1 MTNLW
6 TKSETTGPSSKLVI
20 EYKITNNQ
28 NQVEQKSVTLTSTT
42 NGTSTSTYTALSYTD
57 RDGKP
62 QSSEVLTRKVDRT
75 RNTIAAV
82 NPGYVAWRLGKRL
95 GLPSGDAIS
104 ENITTSEYIT
114 TVDGPVLKTETS
126 DQYVSMS
133 QFSGGLQLEE
143 WGSFRPSGGELI
155 LSHRTIR
162 RMDYSKTSDGR
173 DVTRTRT
180 ERYIAAAESSEW
192 KNYAAK
198 RGKEIKSLVTQFP
211 EAIEPFVR
219 AMVPLVYEGTEVQ
232 IETGRIP
239 VPQKPPDQDIARDS
253 VTNGSGDRPSDV
265 TPAGAYGNNKGWTSY
280 IPDAGTDGNWQNYN
294 TDSNNDG
301 VPDWNEYVPQSW
313 EDYDSDSD
321 SDGTFDW
328 EPYVPQDFTDY
339 DRDSNGDGVPDW
351 ADSVPTTWPEFD
363 ADTDNDGVP
372 DWAPFVPTQWEDFTG
387 DSSGDGVPDWAPF
400 VPVQWPAFDQDTDSD
415 GVPDW
420 APFVPTG
427 WESFD
432 RDTTSDGIP
441 DWAPFV
447 PTGWESF
454 DQDTDSDGVPD
465 WAPFV
470 PGDWQ
475 ELNQDTDN
483 DGVPDWAPFV
493 PQSWT
498 EYNQDTDSDGV
509 PDWAPFVPQTW
520 EDWDQD
526 TSGDGIPDWA
536 PFVPQTWEDW
546 NKDTDS
552 DGVPDWQPYIP
563 TTWEDFDQ
571 DSDNDGIPDWQPYIP
586 TDWTDYNRDTDGDGV
601 PDWAPYV
608 PTGTDFDT
616 DSDSD
621 GIPDWAPFVPTGP
634 DDFDT
639 SDSDFT
645 TTETEVSNDKVLTG
659 VVLFNGSAF
668 NPDDTTVTASYDMP
682 FAPDDYFE
690 YVKGIR
696 KLIPGG
702 ATAAAQAFGRT
713 ESALDVGH
721 AYGQNIVTGWNEAPT
736 LDLSPVYV
744 QLAGIEG
751 AFLMDSSSYA
761 WGPEGMVV
769 SSDLMLLG
777 VSGWYGSSQPTT
789 SWVRVPVPVAGLQQ
803 VSAGTA
809 GVGVK
814 ANSIVLP
821 ADFSARNPGPV
832 LAALPSN
839 GSDRFALYRGSQ
851 GLVAPTLELEQIRL
865 ATGPLLIVR
874 EFNYELTVEPEVAA
888 IATGPVAEGFTA
900 ARPPA
905 AVISAATFAPV
916 VLTGAVVAAPPVVVS
931 TAVAAPAVAG
941 GDSVDVPMAAVTV
954 AALMPDLVGRQRAQV
969 VVPAGEVNLAG
980 FVPVVITPALVAVPT
995 LSLTVAALAPEIL
1008 IGPVDPDFANV
1019 ALLLHMDG
1027 TAGSS
1032 SFTDSGPLARPV
1044 TNTSG
1049 VNIST
1054 AIAKFS
1060 GGSGF
1065 FSGGALQ
1072 ASATGSAIGDS
1083 DFTAEAWV
1091 RTSGTSSY
1099 RAIIALRTDNTYEYN
1114 IYVSSGTFAIW
1125 INDDNRCASAAISA
1139 NTWYHVAVTRTS
1151 GVVRLFVDGVKS
1163 VNDYNDSTSI
1173 PDTAT
1178 RIGSNG
1184 LTSGGEIFTGY
1195 MDDVRITV
1203 GVSRY
1208 QSDFTPP
1215 TAPFPDA

>member
-20 EYKITNNQ
+20 EYKTTNNQ

-82 NPGYVAWRLGKRL
+82 NPGYVAWRLGKKL

-126 DQYVSMS
+126 DQYVSMA

-143 WGSFRPSGGELI
+143 WGNFRPSGGELI

-198 RGKEIKSLVTQFP
+198 RGKEMKSDAVKFP
-211 EAIEPFVR
+211 EIVEPFVR

-253 VTNGSGDRPSDV
+253 ITNGSGDRPSDA
-265 TPAGAYGNNKGWTSY
+265 TPADVYGNDNGWTSY

-372 DWAPFVPTQWEDFTG
+372 DWAPFVPVQWEDFTG
-387 DSSGDGVPDWAPF
+387 DSSGDGVPDWAPY
-400 VPVQWPAFDQDTDSD
+400 VPTGWEDFDQDTDSD

-420 APFVPTG
+420 APFVPDPVN
-427 WESFD
+427 WENY
-432 RDTTSDGIP
+432 
-441 DWAPFV
+441 
-447 PTGWESF
+447 
-454 DQDTDSDGVPD
+454 DQDTD
-465 WAPFV
+465 
-470 PGDWQ
+470 
-475 ELNQDTDN
+475 N
-483 DGVPDWAPFV
+483 
-493 PQSWT
+493 
-498 EYNQDTDSDGV
+498 
-509 PDWAPFVPQTW
+509 
-520 EDWDQD
+520 
-526 TSGDGIPDWA
+526 DGIPDWA

-586 TDWTDYNRDTDGDGV
+586 TDWTDYNKDTDGDGV

-639 SDSDFT
+639 SDSDYT

-789 SWVRVPVPVAGLQQ
+789 SWVRVPVPVSGLQQ
-803 VSAGTA
+803 VAAGTA

-874 EFNYELTVEPEVAA
+874 EFEYGLTLEPETAA
-888 IATGPVAEGFTA
+888 IATGPVAELEEFTA
-900 ARPPA
+900 VSPPV
-905 AVISAATFAPV
+905 AVISVAGQVPV
-916 VLTGAVVAAPPVVVS
+916 VLTGASVAVPAAAVGVAAVAPVVQ
-931 TAVAAPAVAG
+931 TALVVE
-941 GDSVDVPMAAVTV
+941 VPLAAVTV
-954 AALMPDLVGRQRAQV
+954 AALVPEQVGRPRI
-969 VVPAGEVNLAG
+969 E
-980 FVPVVITPALVAVPT
+980 VAVP
-995 LSLTVAALAPEIL
+995 VAVIELAGLAPVVLTGTFLEV
-1008 IGPVDPDFANV
+1008 PVAQITIT
-1019 ALLLHMDG
+1019 AL
-1027 TAGSS
+1027 
-1032 SFTDSGPLARPV
+1032 PPR
-1044 TNTSG
+1044 
-1049 VNIST
+1049 I
-1054 AIAKFS
+1054 
-1060 GGSGF
+1060 
-1065 FSGGALQ
+1065 GGADFWSSWAQ
-1072 ASATGSAIGDS
+1072 QNYGWWPESYGEWWAT
-1083 DFTAEAWV
+1083 
-1091 RTSGTSSY
+1091 
-1099 RAIIALRTDNTYEYN
+1099 
-1114 IYVSSGTFAIW
+1114 
-1125 INDDNRCASAAISA
+1125 
-1139 NTWYHVAVTRTS
+1139 
-1151 GVVRLFVDGVKS
+1151 
-1163 VNDYNDSTSI
+1163 
-1173 PDTAT
+1173 
-1178 RIGSNG
+1178 
-1184 LTSGGEIFTGY
+1184 
-1195 MDDVRITV
+1195 
-1203 GVSRY
+1203 
-1208 QSDFTPP
+1208 
-1215 TAPFPDA
+1215 